1 MTMHA
6 YPETLLPDARSLL
19 ADAVDYAVVDLG
31 VSTDEFLTFFAV
43 SDMARRIERGDRSV
57 IQGISGIE
65 LAQRVLMD
73 KTDMG
78 HFGAAGTRYS
88 RSVAYWVGW
97 ILATYQWSS
106 NREFREILSALPGS
120 TIEKMYGVY
129 HEAPEERFVAT
140 AEEILRGSF
149 PETRL
154 KRIRTAYGCTQARL
168 AEMSG
173 VGLRSIQ
180 MYEQRQKNI
189 NRAEAESVLRLAR
202 ALGCEMEDLI
212 ER

>member
-1 MTMHA
+1 MYA

-31 VSTDEFLTFFAV
+31 VSTDDFLTFFAI
-43 SDMARRIERGDRSV
+43 SDVARRIERGDRSV
-57 IQGISGIE
+57 IHGVSGIE
-65 LAQRVLMD
+65 LAQRVLAD
-73 KTDMG
+73 KTGMSD
-78 HFGAAGTRYS
+78 FRVAETRYS

-97 ILATYQWSS
+97 ILATYQWFS
-106 NREFREILSALPGS
+106 NREFREILLALPGS
-120 TIEKMYGVY
+120 TIAKMYGVY
-129 HEAPEERFVAT
+129 HEAPEERFFAA
-140 AEEILRGSF
+140 AEEIVRESF

-154 KRIRTAYGCTQARL
+154 KRIRMAYGCTQARL

-180 MYEQRQKNI
+180 MYEQRKKNI
-189 NRAEAESVLRLAR
+189 NKAEAESVLRLAR

>member
-1 MTMHA
+1 M
-6 YPETLLPDARSLL
+6 
-19 ADAVDYAVVDLG
+19 DYAVIDSG
-31 VSTDEFLTFFAV
+31 VPIDDFLAFFAS
-43 SDMARRIERGDRSV
+43 SDLAKRIERGDRSV

-65 LAQRVLMD
+65 LAQRVLSD
-73 KTDMG
+73 K
-78 HFGAAGTRYS
+78 AGMSDFRVAEARYS
-88 RSVAYWVGW
+88 RSVPYWVGW
-97 ILATYQWSS
+97 ILATYQWIS

-129 HEAPEERFVAT
+129 HEAPEERFVAV
-140 AEEILRGSF
+140 AEEILRERL

-154 KRIRTAYGCTQARL
+154 KRIRTAYGCSQSRL

-173 VGLRSIQ
+173 VGIRSIQ
-180 MYEQRQKNI
+180 MYEQRKKNI
-189 NRAEAESVLRLAR
+189 NKAEAESVLRLAR

>member
-1 MTMHA
+1 MTMYA

-31 VSTDEFLTFFAV
+31 VSTDDFLAYFSA
-43 SDMARRIERGDRSV
+43 SDMARRIEHGDRSV

-65 LAQRVLMD
+65 LAQRVLAD
-73 KTDMG
+73 KTGMID
-78 HFGAAGTRYS
+78 FRSAEARYS

-97 ILATYQWSS
+97 MLATYQWSS

-129 HEAPEERFVAT
+129 HEAPDERFVAT
-140 AEEILRGSF
+140 AEAIVREKFS
-149 PETRL
+149 ETRL
-154 KRIRTAYGCTQARL
+154 KRIRTAYGCSQARL

-180 MYEQRQKNI
+180 MYEQRKKNI
-189 NRAEAESVLRLAR
+189 NKAEAESVLRLAR